1 MTDSASAFTMYTTP
15 WCGFCHRLK
24 HHLEAENVT
33 YDEVNIELDPA
44 AASVV
49 ELVNQGNQ
57 TVPTLV
63 FTDGT
68 SMTNPSVNSVLIK
81 LDELASVP
89 R

>member
-1 MTDSASAFTMYTTP
+1 MTDSTSAFTMYTTP

-24 HHLEAENVT
+24 HQLANQDVT

-44 AASVV
+44 AASIV
-49 ELVNQGNQ
+49 EKVNQGNQ

-68 SMTNPSVNSVLIK
+68 SMTNPSLNSVLIK
-81 LDELASVP
+81 LDELAAIP

>member
-24 HHLEAENVT
+24 RHLAAENVT

-44 AASVV
+44 AASAV

-68 SMTNPSVNSVLIK
+68 SMTNPSLNSVLIK
-81 LDELASVP
+81 LDELATIP